1 MSSQQHEVLSD
12 VTLPHLTHLTSSP
25 PPPLSGLQP
34 HGPPCCSSDMPA
46 MLLPHVGDVLW
57 LECSLIFPMAVLTPP
72 SDLCSNVTFSVK
84 PSLTSLIKTAPP
96 PSPSGLPYVS
106 STGYHH
112 PGHNIFT
119 WLLTPVSSTRTELQ
133 HVGEFVLF
141 AALSPESTVSEW
153 SRHMEQTRSYE

>member
-1 MSSQQHEVLSD
+1 MSSQRHEVLSD
-12 VTLPHLTHLTSSP
+12 VTLPHLTPLTSSP
-25 PPPLSGLQP
+25 PPTPQWASTPRASLLLLRHASHAPSSCWRCPLARMCFDIPYG
-34 HGPPCCSSDMPA
+34 CS
-46 MLLPHVGDVLW
+46 H
-57 LECSLIFPMAVLTPP
+57 TPT
-72 SDLCSNVTFSVK
+72 DLCSNVTFSVK
-84 PSLTSLIKTAPP
+84 PSLTSLIKTVPP

-106 STGYHH
+106 SRGYHH

-141 AALSPESTVSEW
+141 AALSPESTISEW

>member
-1 MSSQQHEVLSD
+1 MSSQRHKVLSD

-25 PPPLSGLQP
+25 PPAPQWASTPRASLLLLRHASHAP
-34 HGPPCCSSDMPA
+34 SSC
-46 MLLPHVGDVLW
+46 GDVLW

-96 PSPSGLPYVS
+96 PSPSGLPHVS
-106 STGYHH
+106 SRGYHH

-119 WLLTPVSSTRTELQ
+119 RLLTPVSSTRTELQ

-141 AALSPESTVSEW
+141 PALSPESTISEW
-153 SRHMEQTRSYE
+153 SRHTRMSESLS